1 MENIKQ
7 HDHRTTRRPDCVT
20 EIRMGEYRSCRVRL
34 FQERHHQHRRRQDG
48 EGYWKRKPL
57 LHKKRRFDKL

>member
-20 EIRMGEYRSCRVRL
+20 VSNTHLRAHETDSYLV
-34 FQERHHQHRRRQDG
+34 
-48 EGYWKRKPL
+48 
-57 LHKKRRFDKL
+57 